1 MKIYN
6 KIVYDIND
14 NIIEEDSYEY
24 EGPLTLADP
33 VTAAVVVGGASV
45 MQFQQQGVIGKTN
58 QQSFNRSA
66 EVLDGQAT
74 QIEQKAEFDVAQ
86 FNKEYYRLTGQVATG
101 LAKSGVQVGTGSGAN
116 IALSNAYEAKL
127 QENLIKYN
135 SQVAAANKREEAS
148 FARIKGVMARQQAKL
163 AQIGTV
169 VKAGTSLMSMSGG
182 GGGGSTGS
190 YGSRGTGMQ
199 GFGGGASYP

>member
-33 VTAAVVVGGASV
+33 VSAAVIGGTSL
-45 MQFQQQGVIGKTN
+45 MQYQAQGKIGKYN
-58 QQSFNRSA
+58 QAANNRSA
-66 EVLDGQAT
+66 EVLEGQAT
-74 QIEQKAEFDVAQ
+74 QIEQKAEFDIAQ
-86 FNKEYYRLTGQVATG
+86 FNKDYYRLTGQVTTG

-148 FARIKGVMARQQAKL
+148 FARIKGSIARQESKL
-163 AQIGTV
+163 KQIQTIAY
-169 VKAGTSLMSMSGG
+169 AGTTLLTI
-182 GGGGSTGS
+182 GGGSS
-190 YGSRGTGMQ
+190 SQ
-199 GFGGGASYP
+199 GLKVAP

>member
-33 VTAAVVVGGASV
+33 VSAAVIGGTSL
-45 MQFQQQGVIGKTN
+45 MQYQAQGKIGKYN
-58 QQSFNRSA
+58 QAANNRNA
-66 EVLDGQAT
+66 EVLEGQAA
-74 QIEQKAEFDVAQ
+74 QIEQKAEFDIAQ
-86 FNKEYYRLTGQVATG
+86 FNKDYQRVRGETTVA
-101 LAKSGVQVGTGSGAN
+101 LAKSGVQVGSGSAYN
-116 IALSNAYEAKL
+116 IALSNALEKRL
-127 QENLIKYN
+127 QENLIYYN
-135 SQVAAANKREEAS
+135 SRVAAANKREEAS
-148 FARIKGVMARQQAKL
+148 FARIKGVMARQEAKL

-199 GFGGGASYP
+199 GFGGGASYL

>member
-33 VTAAVVVGGASV
+33 VSAAVIGGTSL
-45 MQFQQQGVIGKTN
+45 MQYQAQGKIGKYN
-58 QQSFNRSA
+58 QAANNRSA
-66 EVLDGQAT
+66 EVLEGQAT
-74 QIEQKAEFDVAQ
+74 QIEQKAEFDIAQ
-86 FNKEYYRLTGQVATG
+86 FNKEYYRMTGQVTTG

-148 FARIKGVMARQQAKL
+148 FARIKGVMARQSAKL

-169 VKAGTSLMSMSGG
+169 VNAGTTLLTMGG
-182 GGGGSTGS
+182 GPKPD
-190 YGSRGTGMQ
+190 Q
-199 GFGGGASYP
+199 GLQVAP

>member
-33 VTAAVVVGGASV
+33 VTAAVVGGTSL
-45 MQFQQQGVIGKTN
+45 MQYQAQGKIGKYN
-58 QQSFNRSA
+58 QKSFNRSA
-66 EVLDGQAT
+66 DALEGQAT
-74 QIEQKAEFDVAQ
+74 QIEQKAEFDIAQ
-86 FNKEYYRLTGQVATG
+86 FNKEYYRMTGQVATG
-101 LAKSGVQVGTGSGAN
+101 LAKSGVQVGTDSGAN
-116 IALSNAYEAKL
+116 IALSNALEKRL
-127 QENLIKYN
+127 QENLIYYN
-135 SQVAAANKREEAS
+135 SRVAAANKREEAS

-169 VKAGTSLMSMSGG
+169 VNAGTTLLTIGG
-182 GGGGSTGS
+182 RPKPTTNNLGS
-190 YGSRGTGMQ
+190 YGTRGSGMQ
-199 GFGGGASYP
+199 GFGGGADR

>member
-24 EGPLTLADP
+24 EGPLKLADP
-33 VTAAVVVGGASV
+33 VTAAVVGGTSL
-45 MQFQQQGVIGKTN
+45 MQYQAQGKIGKYN
-58 QQSFNRSA
+58 QQSYDRSA
-66 EVLDGQAT
+66 EVLEGQAT
-74 QIEQKAEFDVAQ
+74 QIEQKAEFDIAQ
-86 FNKEYYRLTGQVATG
+86 FNKEYYRLTGQVTTG

-163 AQIGTV
+163 AQIRTV
-169 VKAGTSLMSMSGG
+169 VNAGTTLLTVGG
-182 GGGGSTGS
+182 GPKPD
-190 YGSRGTGMQ
+190 Q
-199 GFGGGASYP
+199 GLQVAP

>member
-33 VTAAVVVGGASV
+33 VSAAVIGGTSL
-45 MQFQQQGVIGKTN
+45 MQYKQQGAIGKYN
-58 QQSFNRSA
+58 QAANNRA
-66 EVLDGQAT
+66 AAVLEGQAT

-86 FNKEYYRLTGQVATG
+86 FNKTYQKVKGEMNVG
-101 LAKSGVQVGTGSGAN
+101 LAKSGVQIGTDSAYN
-116 IALSNAYEAKL
+116 IAFSNALEKKL
-127 QENLIKYN
+127 QENLITYN

-148 FARIKGVMARQQAKL
+148 FARIKGNIARQEARL
-163 AQIGTV
+163 AQIGTI
-169 VKAGTSLMSMSGG
+169 TSATTTLLKFNSG
-182 GGGGSTGS
+182 SS
-190 YGSRGTGMQ
+190 YKDQ
-199 GFGGGASYP
+199 GIKVGDAP

>member
-24 EGPLTLADP
+24 QGPLTLAGP
-33 VTAAVVVGGASV
+33 AQLFVAGTSI
-45 MQFQQQGVIGKTN
+45 MQYQQQGAIGKYN

-74 QIEQKAEFDVAQ
+74 QIEQKAEFDIAQ
-86 FNKEYYRLTGQVATG
+86 FNKDYYRLTGQVTTG
-101 LAKSGVQVGTGSGAN
+101 LAKSGVQIGSGTAAN

-148 FARIKGVMARQQAKL
+148 FARIKGQIAKQESRL
-163 AQIGTV
+163 AQIRTIAS
-169 VKAGTSLMSMSGG
+169 AGTTLLTM
-182 GGGGSTGS
+182 GGGSS
-190 YGSRGTGMQ
+190 YRDQ
-199 GFGGGASYP
+199 GIKVGDAP

>member
-33 VTAAVVVGGASV
+33 VTAAVVGGASV

-58 QQSFNRSA
+58 QKSFNRSA
-66 EVLDGQAT
+66 EVLEGQAT
-74 QIEQKAEFDVAQ
+74 QIEQKAEFDIAQ
-86 FNKEYYRLTGQVATG
+86 FNKEYYRMTGQVTTG

-169 VKAGTSLMSMSGG
+169 VNAGTTLLTIGG
-182 GGGGSTGS
+182 GPKPKPD
-190 YGSRGTGMQ
+190 Q
-199 GFGGGASYP
+199 GLQVAP

>member
-33 VTAAVVVGGASV
+33 VSAAVIGGTSL
-45 MQFQQQGVIGKTN
+45 MQYQQQGVIGKTN
-58 QQSFNRSA
+58 QKSFNRSA
-66 EVLDGQAT
+66 EVLEGQAT
-74 QIEQKAEFDVAQ
+74 QIEQKAEFDIAQ
-86 FNKEYYRLTGQVATG
+86 FNKEYYRMTGQVTTG

-169 VKAGTSLMSMSGG
+169 VNAGTTLLTIGG
-182 GGGGSTGS
+182 GPKPKPD
-190 YGSRGTGMQ
+190 Q
-199 GFGGGASYP
+199 GLQVAP